1 MTTAATIPF
10 GARVAAPPC
19 LVSTSIA
26 GVRWDEA
33 RQINVA
39 ADGQPWHTLPQ
50 AASTTDTNLDGQ
62 GDDATDPYY
71 APAS

>member
-1 MTTAATIPF
+1 MTTALIPF
-10 GARVAAPPC
+10 AARAAAPPF

-26 GVRWDEA
+26 GVRWDSE
-33 RQINVA
+33 RQLNLTA
-39 ADGQPWHTLPQ
+39 EGKPWHTTTQ

-62 GDDATDPYY
+62 GDDVSDPYY

>member
-1 MTTAATIPF
+1 MTAAATIPF
-10 GARVAAPPC
+10 AARAAAPPC
-19 LVSTSIA
+19 LVATSID
-26 GVRWDEA
+26 GVRWDQD

-39 ADGQPWHTLPQ
+39 ADGRPWHTKTQ

-62 GDDATDPYY
+62 GDDVSDPYF